1 MSSISTIYL
10 SRVLTGFPSPK
21 HRFKLGIWAIML
33 SFLAFLAACATA
45 PEPVAP
51 PISANTSVSAATA
64 RPQTAPPRDIYL
76 VPATNVA
83 TPAGMTGIPL
93 VRVALLA
100 PFSSPNAALRDE
112 AATLQSAAELA
123 IAERGNNGMLLL
135 PKDSGDTPE
144 VAREA
149 VRRALQEGADFILGP
164 LFASG
169 VGAIAP
175 YARANKVPMISFSTD
190 VSEAGRGIY
199 VLTFLPEDEAQR
211 IVRFAAARGVKRL
224 VILAPV
230 GRYGDRIVEAAS
242 TTARS
247 LGMAYLGASRYDP
260 QTSAIKSAQ
269 DSARVAAQMASG
281 GLARETAILIPER
294 GALLRTIVQALTQAG
309 ASTSKVRYL
318 GTGLWNDKE
327 TLSDVRLA
335 GGWYVTPDAAARAS
349 FEQRFRD
356 RYGRRPTRLA
366 GMGYDATA
374 LIAGLTRG
382 GNARAAS
389 QNAIETPDGF
399 VGVDGLFRFNQG
411 VVQRGMAIN
420 EVDARGGR
428 TLEAAPTRF
437 VP

>member
-1 MSSISTIYL
+1 MSPISTSHV

-21 HRFKLGIWAIML
+21 RGFKLGLCAIIL
-33 SFLAFLAACATA
+33 IFVAACTST
-45 PEPVAP
+45 PELSAP
-51 PISANTSVSAATA
+51 PIAGNAATIAAPA
-64 RPQTAPPRDIYL
+64 RPQTPARDIYL

-83 TPAGMTGIPL
+83 TPPGMTGIPL

-112 AATLQSAAELA
+112 AQTLQSAAELA
-123 IAERGNNGMLLL
+123 IAERGNNAMLLL

-144 VAREA
+144 GAREA
-149 VRRALQEGADFILGP
+149 VRLALQEGADFILGP

-175 YARANKVPMISFSTD
+175 YARANKTPMISFSTD
-190 VSEAGRGIY
+190 VSQAGRGIY

-242 TTARS
+242 MTARN
-247 LGMAYLGASRYDP
+247 LGLLYLGASRYDP
-260 QTSAIKSAQ
+260 QASAITSAQ

-281 GLARETAILIPER
+281 GSARETAILIPER

-318 GTGLWNDKE
+318 GTGLWNDAE

-335 GGWYVTPDAAARAS
+335 GGWYVTPDATARAA

-356 RYGRRPTRLA
+356 RYVRRPTRLA

-389 QNAIETPDGF
+389 QSAIETPDGF

-437 VP
+437 AP